1 MAVPPVTLSG
11 VTKRY
16 GAVTALQDVSA
27 AFDSGRV
34 HAVAGANG
42 SGKTTL
48 FRLVAGLTRPTSGC
62 VDAGGASVGIAF
74 QEPSVYRDLTVGE
87 NLATFAAVTGADEDW
102 RTELVD
108 RLELGST
115 VDRRVG
121 ALSAGFA
128 KKLDLALALL
138 AQPDVVLLDE
148 PLADVDASTG
158 AALVTLL
165 AEYADAGRTVLLSTH
180 NVDRFAGVVD
190 RLVVLREGRLAEDV
204 TGDALPERL
213 EAAAAGTVRGND

>member
-1 MAVPPVTLSG
+1 MSVPPVTLSG

-16 GAVTALQDVSA
+16 GAVTALRDVSA
-27 AFDSGRV
+27 AFGPGRV
-34 HAVAGANG
+34 HAVAGPNG

-48 FRLVAGLTRPTSGC
+48 FRVVAGLTRPTSGR
-62 VDAGGASVGIAF
+62 VDAGGASVGYAF
-74 QEPSVYRDLTVGE
+74 QKPSVYHDLTVQE
-87 NLATFAAVTGADEDW
+87 NLATFAAITGADGDW

-108 RLELGST
+108 RLELGSM

-138 AQPDVVLLDE
+138 DRPDVVLLDE

-165 AEYADAGRTVLLSTH
+165 DEYAGAGRTVLLSTH
-180 NVDRFAGVVD
+180 NVDRFADVID
-190 RLVVLREGRLAEDV
+190 RLVVLREGRLVEDV
-204 TGDALPERL
+204 AGEALPDRL
-213 EAAAAGTVRGND
+213 AAAHAGTARGND